1 MYPSRIVITMLLAFA
16 LCVGAAL
23 QGMPHADESGVSQA
37 STPFLGNGVSTAEAK
52 VHTQENHGASQG
64 KAQEYGTIK
73 PPAEVTEDALR
84 NGMSSSGQS
93 QPEVQNNGA
102 PEETGQRPNVYVP
115 DEDETPDEDEA
126 PDEDEG
132 KNRWIYNLAAV
143 AFLVLF
149 VFFIIKYRE
158 AIADFAS
165 RKE

>member
-1 MYPSRIVITMLLAFA
+1 MHPSRIVITMLLAFA

-102 PEETGQRPNVYVP
+102 PEETGQRPNAYVP
-115 DEDETPDEDEA
+115 DEDEEPN
-126 PDEDEG
+126 EDEG
-132 KNRWIYNLAAV
+132 ENKWIYNLAAV
-143 AFLVLF
+143 AFLALF
-149 VFFIIKYRE
+149 VFFIIKYRK

>member
-1 MYPSRIVITMLLAFA
+1 MHPSRIVITVLLAFA

-115 DEDETPDEDEA
+115 DEDEE

-132 KNRWIYNLAAV
+132 KNKWIYNLAAV

-149 VFFIIKYRE
+149 VFFIIKYRK

>member
-1 MYPSRIVITMLLAFA
+1 MHPSRIVITMLLAFA

-37 STPFLGNGVSTAEAK
+37 STPFPGNGVSTAEAK

-84 NGMSSSGQS
+84 NGMSSSGQN
-93 QPEVQNNGA
+93 QPEVQKNGA
-102 PEETGQRPNVYVP
+102 PEETGQRPNAYVP
-115 DEDETPDEDEA
+115 DEDEEPNEN
-126 PDEDEG
+126 EG
-132 KNRWIYNLAAV
+132 NNKWIYNLAAV
-143 AFLVLF
+143 AFLALF
-149 VFFIIKYRE
+149 VFFIIKYRK